1 MSIYEKFKKKKKK
14 IYMNG
19 DAARFQRLDA
29 ATIRK

>member
-1 MSIYEKFKKKKKK
+1 MRNLKKKKKK

-19 DAARFQRLDA
+19 DAARFQRLDG